1 MDPKDEGRHATV
13 HEWFALDLVDPA
25 HRLAVVVVLGFAGPT
40 AWCAVTLV
48 GAGRRC
54 TTVVEPDAG
63 APRALELRAPGLW
76 VDLQCLV
83 PFDHVTV
90 DVEAFAVVLDDPA
103 DALGEARGERVPF
116 GCELE
121 WDTRGSVTEIAGD
134 ASVDGYEVACAVHGI
149 VLVGDER
156 LEIDG
161 YGSRRHLWGAGAFG
175 ATPAVRTVTATGVQ
189 HRAPTVDDVLA
200 TAPIGGVVPLRLDRS
215 LAVVQDPT
223 PTLAW
228 IERSRGC

>member
-1 MDPKDEGRHATV
+1 MDAKDEGRHAAA
-13 HEWFALDLVDPA
+13 HEWFALDLVDPV
-25 HRLAVVVVLGFAGPT
+25 HRVAVAVVLGFTGPA

-54 TTVVEPDAG
+54 TSVVEPDAG
-63 APRALELRAPGLW
+63 RPRAFEVRAPGLW
-76 VDLQCLV
+76 ADLQCLV
-83 PFDHVTV
+83 PFDHVTL

-121 WDTRGSVTEIAGD
+121 WDTRGPVTPIAGH
-134 ASVDGYEVACAVHGI
+134 APVDGYEVACAVHGI

-161 YGSRRHLWGAGAFG
+161 HGSRRHLWGAGAFD
-175 ATPAVRTVTATGVQ
+175 ATPVVRTVTPAGVHQ
-189 HRAPTVDDVLA
+189 RAPVGDEVLA

>member
-1 MDPKDEGRHATV
+1 MDPQDEGRHATA
-13 HEWFALDLVDPA
+13 HELFALDLVDPV
-25 HRLAVVVVLGFAGPT
+25 HRLAVAVVLGFTGPA

-48 GAGRRC
+48 GVGRRC
-54 TTVVEPDAG
+54 TSVVEPDAG
-63 APRALELRAPGLW
+63 RPRALEVRAPGLW
-76 VDLQCLV
+76 ADLQCLV
-83 PFDHVTV
+83 PFDHVTL

-103 DALGEARGERVPF
+103 DALGDARGERVPF

-121 WDTRGSVTEIAGD
+121 WDTRGSVTPRAGD
-134 ASVDGYEVACAVHGI
+134 TTVDGYEVVCGVHGL

-156 LEIDG
+156 LEVDG
-161 YGSRRHLWGAGAFG
+161 FGSRRHLWGPGLVAAGP
-175 ATPAVRTVTATGVQ
+175 ATRTVTATGVR
-189 HRAPTVDDVLA
+189 HDAPRVGEVLA
-200 TAPIGGVVPLRLDRS
+200 TAPIGGVVPLRLHRA